1 LIIKSTREINRL
13 NNIEV
18 VIGIN
23 IRVLPLSIKM
33 SPGSLPKN
41 GILLP
46 YEIASPT
53 RIKAKPAKINIL
65 PTEITIVS

>member
-1 LIIKSTREINRL
+1 
-13 NNIEV
+13 
-18 VIGIN
+18 
-23 IRVLPLSIKM
+23 M